1 MGKDKKKPNQQML
14 STALLGCGLDLKE
27 SGKRQ
32 MGKKKKGESQI
43 NRYCLEHCKRE
54 ADNDREA
61 KKDKGKLNQ
70 QTVSAALLGGHVGY
84 GDGGGG
90 GHSQGAVDY

>member
-1 MGKDKKKPNQQML
+1 MRV
-14 STALLGCGLDLKE
+14 GLK
-27 SGKRQ
+27 GKRKTADGQ
-32 MGKKKKGESQI
+32 KKKGESQI

-90 GHSQGAVDY
+90 GIVRGQLTIKSRQ